1 MERVLSQDERIRRAE
16 EIYARRRMQ
25 TQARSSATVNVEEN
39 QEQKINLWYAWAYM
53 ELSLLWKI
61 FQILCLQK

>member
-39 QEQKINLWYAWAYM
+39 QEQKITKKL
-53 ELSLLWKI
+53 I
-61 FQILCLQK
+61 I

>member
-39 QEQKINLWYAWAYM
+39 QEQRCCSGCKIHRSGLGRIPGAG
-53 ELSLLWKI
+53 
-61 FQILCLQK
+61 

>member
-39 QEQKINLWYAWAYM
+39 QEK
-53 ELSLLWKI
+53 S
-61 FQILCLQK
+61 